1 MMIVINTINTSLE
14 HIQQC
19 LAALGAYVDV
29 CTILC
34 IIVAPVSGSALN
46 FI

>member
-1 MMIVINTINTSLE
+1 MELLQTMTQTMMIVINTINTSLE

-29 CTILC
+29 
-34 IIVAPVSGSALN
+34 
-46 FI
+46 